1 MTASRN
7 KCFPFWRAGDYH
19 LVNMTNR
26 TISACAVACL
36 LAGCA
41 MALGEPKDDIVA
53 AAKKLGDAPNYS
65 WKQTVEGGPG
75 ASGEGKVQS
84 DGLTYLSVT
93 LRDNT
98 MEIYFQGDKG
108 AVKTDDGWQHLSS
121 DAGGGGGGGGGF
133 NPVMMA
139 SRMAKNLKTPAAL
152 AEDLAGKSTDL
163 KNADGVYSGNL
174 TDEAATGLLRMG
186 RRRPAAA
193 GAAGPQVSNA
203 KATVK
208 FWVADGMISK
218 IQYHVTGTVSFN
230 GNDRDVDR
238 TSTVEIKDVGTTKIE
253 VPGEAKAKWDE
264 AASTEPAGN
273 A

>member
-1 MTASRN
+1 
-7 KCFPFWRAGDYH
+7 
-19 LVNMTNR
+19 MTNR

-36 LAGCA
+36 LAASA

-53 AAKKLGDAPNYS
+53 AAKKLEGAPNYS
-65 WKQTVEGGPG
+65 WKQTVEGGMG
-75 ASGEGKVQS
+75 ASGKGKVQD

-108 AVKTDDGWQHLSS
+108 AVKTDDGWQHLS
-121 DAGGGGGGGGGF
+121 DAGGGGGF

-139 SRMAKNLKTPAAL
+139 TRMAKNLKTPAAL
-152 AEDLAGKSTDL
+152 AQDLADKSTDL
-163 KNADGVYSGNL
+163 KNADGAYSGNL

-193 GAAGPQVSNA
+193 GGAAGPQVSNA
-203 KATVK
+203 KGSVK
-208 FWVADGMISK
+208 FWIADGILSK
-218 IQYHVTGTVSFN
+218 IQYHVTGSVSFN

-238 TSTVEIKDVGTTKIE
+238 TSTVEIKDVGTTKID
-253 VPGEAKAKWDE
+253 VPAEAKAKWE
-264 AASTEPAGN
+264 EPASTEPAANG
-273 A
+273 